1 MIISYIQTAEEK
13 LNAFK
18 TVTAFNAQELEG
30 KRFGEKV
37 DAIFGLAK
45 KEAYMTGIFWG
56 MSGLTGNLALLCLL
70 GYGTSGSHWTYE
82 LYLPSGGTLVSRG
95 DITVGDLTSLL
106 MYSA

>member
-1 MIISYIQTAEEK
+1 MSAY
-13 LNAFK
+13 
-18 TVTAFNAQELEG
+18 NAQNLEG
-30 KRFGEKV
+30 KLFEKKV
-37 DAIFGLAK
+37 DAIFNLAK

-70 GYGTSGSHWTYE
+70 GYG
-82 LYLPSGGTLVSRG
+82 GTLVSRG